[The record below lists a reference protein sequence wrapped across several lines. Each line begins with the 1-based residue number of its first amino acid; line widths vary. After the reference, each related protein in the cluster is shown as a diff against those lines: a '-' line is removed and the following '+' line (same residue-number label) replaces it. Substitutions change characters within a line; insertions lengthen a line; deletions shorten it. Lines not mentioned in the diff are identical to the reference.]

1 MTIGLSCAAASPSC
15 PPISF
20 IACNNEPSR
29 PSRKLISHSATERP
43 PRPLLVCS
51 RPTVLATCSTISA
64 EERLVGNVDGCSG
77 LKVEQGSIEEDLR
90 LEDLRLGRLYKGKVF
105 VVESY
110 GVCVCGHWRTCRWI
124 CPYISKAGQI
134 LGEERGGCHAS
145 RTRCDSS
152 DCGHAPSC

>member
-15 PPISF
+15 PPTSF
-20 IACNNEPSR
+20 IACNNQPSR
-29 PSRKLISHSATERP
+29 PSRKIISHSATGRP

-64 EERLVGNVDGCSG
+64 EERLVGNVDGCSR
-77 LKVEQGSIEEDLR
+77 LKVEQGSIEEDLRPVR

-110 GVCVCGHWRTCRWI
+110 GVCVWTLA
-124 CPYISKAGQI
+124 YM
-134 LGEERGGCHAS
+134 
-145 RTRCDSS
+145 
-152 DCGHAPSC
+152 